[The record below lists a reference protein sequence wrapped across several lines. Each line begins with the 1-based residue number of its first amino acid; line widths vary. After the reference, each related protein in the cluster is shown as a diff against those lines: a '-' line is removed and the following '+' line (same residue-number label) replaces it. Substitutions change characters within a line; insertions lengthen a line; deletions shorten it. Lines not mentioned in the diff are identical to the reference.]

1 MLYIPVEVNGHPVTA
16 FVDSGA
22 QSTTMSPDCAERCGL
37 MHLVDDHYS
46 GIAVGAGTAKIF
58 GRVSHAPIKV
68 GISFLPCTF
77 SVMEGKSIDLL
88 FGLDMLKR
96 HQAIIDL
103 EKGVLRIQGNEIPFL
118 GEADIPKSED
128 LRMEEPTIIKPD
140 GAKIGGRS
148 GEVKEEGSQ
157 APAGSL
163 SQPNPAQQ
171 AMGPSPFP
179 EADITRLT
187 DMGMGR
193 DQAIQALTLAGGDVD
208 AAANLMFDV

>member
-1 MLYIPVEVNGHPVTA
+1 MLYIPVEVNGHKVTA
-16 FVDSGA
+16 LLDSGA
-22 QSTTMSPDCAERCGL
+22 QMTVMNPETAERCGL
-37 MHLVDDHYS
+37 MHLVDDHYQ
-46 GIAVGAGTAKIF
+46 GIAVGAGTAKII
-58 GRVSHAPIKV
+58 GRVNHAAIKV
-68 GISFLPCTF
+68 GKSFLPCTF
-77 SVMEGKSIDLL
+77 TVMEGKSIDFL

-103 EKGVLRIQGNEIPFL
+103 EKGLLRIQGNEIPFL
-118 GEADIPKSED
+118 GEADVPKSEER
-128 LRMEEPTIIKPD
+128 RMEEPTIVKPD

-148 GEVKEEGSQ
+148 GEVKEE
-157 APAGSL
+157 APKDSS

-171 AMGPSPFP
+171 APGASPFP

-193 DQAIQALTLAGGDVD
+193 DQAIQALTLAQGNVD